1 MGVGG
6 NGASSSGGGNGN
18 GGTPQSDNDS
28 PGGTPTPSSTS
39 ASPGSVTH
47 TLQTQA
53 QRSSASAASGAP
65 LAGTGSPLTG
75 SSPGVGVRRLAE
87 QFLNSISDDSP
98 AVRPRRIGLG
108 KHATT
113 VTPSA
118 HVPTLPTELKRDK
131 SAATSAAA
139 SSTVVPAGEAAAG
152 GEAAP
157 KEGVE
162 GPKTPD
168 QSAAASSSSGAP
180 AAAPDAS
187 AAPSPTSS
195 PSSSEEW
202 AQLHADILKFSDSCA
217 ADSAR
222 QKRLREEL
230 VQRTQWSIRCV
241 WPTAHVDLVGSVAAG
256 VCLPK
261 SDLDFVVRFPPSA
274 TPPPSY
280 SYATAAQSNAQGG
293 APGQAAAPTN
303 YTYSTP
309 LPVDPSAAQQDAD
322 GTSGSPPP
330 TVQHFAQASTLIKLI
345 GGRKKSKLLFRS
357 TKIQVFKDINLIR
370 LRDGCSGIS
379 MDLWV
384 SWPGRAHVCGG
395 SAC

>member
-6 NGASSSGGGNGN
+6 NGNGGSSGGGNGN

-53 QRSSASAASGAP
+53 QRSSANASSGVP
-65 LAGTGSPLTG
+65 MAGTGSPLTG

-87 QFLNSISDDSP
+87 QFLNSITDDSP

-108 KHATT
+108 KHATI

-131 SAATSAAA
+131 SAASSAAA
-139 SSTVVPAGEAAAG
+139 STAVPAGEAAG

-168 QSAAASSSSGAP
+168 QSAAASSSGAP

-187 AAPSPTSS
+187 PAPSPSAS

-280 SYATAAQSNAQGG
+280 SYATAAQSNAQSG
-293 APGQAAAPTN
+293 APGQAAAPTS

-309 LPVDPSAAQQDAD
+309 LPVDPAAAQQDGD
-322 GTSGSPPP
+322 GDAASGSPPP

-384 SWPGRAHVCGG
+384 R
-395 SAC
+395 